1 MSIAI
6 KSAWKNKAEEEITEW
21 KNKISKSLLGH
32 KVSQKTKLKISKS
45 LSGTKQSD
53 KTKEKRSKIMKAR
66 GPNWYAI
73 SEENKERLAS
83 LRKEKSAWNK
93 GKKCSEQEKEKMSKV
108 FYEKCLSD
116 EWRVKQRRAHLG
128 KKDSAKTIENK
139 RLASKTRKPIV
150 AINVATNEEKL
161 FPSLR
166 NASITLGI
174 NDANI
179 YAVLSGKR
187 TVTKG
192 YKFYRPQ

>member
-93 GKKCSEQEKEKMSKV
+93 GKKCSEQEKEK
-108 FYEKCLSD
+108 
-116 EWRVKQRRAHLG
+116 
-128 KKDSAKTIENK
+128 
-139 RLASKTRKPIV
+139 
-150 AINVATNEEKL
+150 
-161 FPSLR
+161 
-166 NASITLGI
+166 
-174 NDANI
+174 
-179 YAVLSGKR
+179 
-187 TVTKG
+187 
-192 YKFYRPQ
+192 